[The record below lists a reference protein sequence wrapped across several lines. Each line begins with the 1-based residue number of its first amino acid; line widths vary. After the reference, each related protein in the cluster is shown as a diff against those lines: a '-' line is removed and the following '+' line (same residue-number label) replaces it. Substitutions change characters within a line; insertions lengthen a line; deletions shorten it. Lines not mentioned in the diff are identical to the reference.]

1 MPFVHP
7 LYFEFMTVRFFVASA
22 GLLIFAWLAITYFLT
37 VPMDS
42 YARPSPTALS
52 SVAGEDSKVAVT
64 GEDTPSYT
72 LATEDFVRE

>member
-42 YARPSPTALS
+42 YARSSPTALS
-52 SVAGEDSKVAVT
+52 SVAGADSKAAIT
-64 GEDTPSYT
+64 SEDTPSYT
-72 LATEDFVRE
+72 VATEDFVRE